1 MSFEKIDISD
11 RSEQEGRSCVVLYNF
26 GDKELKKVQNFARIM
41 GIKDQIVLSY
51 KNSDEVLK
59 NVLEDKMEKSESNG
73 IKEKAIIFN
82 AIAPGKIHVFL
93 ENLKKARIQRPI
105 VATVTETSMNW
116 TMDYLLMNL
125 IEERRALRNGNMK
138 THENA

>member
-11 RSEQEGRSCVVLYNF
+11 RSEQEGRSCVILYNF
-26 GDKELKKVQNFARIM
+26 GAKELKQVQNFARIM
-41 GIKDQIVLSY
+41 GIKDQIVLNY
-51 KNSDEVLK
+51 KNSEEVLK
-59 NVLEDKMEKSESNG
+59 NILEDKMDNSEANG
-73 IKEKAIIFN
+73 VKERAIIFN

-105 VATVTETSMNW
+105 VATVTETSVNW
-116 TMDYLLMNL
+116 TMDFLLKNL
-125 IEERRALRNGNMK
+125 IEERRALRAGNMT